1 MRAIRTKGGQVSAK
15 IQELFVEDLV
25 TVQGGTSAGGPT
37 TQACCEEGP
46 FGCCGW
52 LEPIEDLIG
61 P

>member
-1 MRAIRTKGGQVSAK
+1 MSAK